1 MRQKNIFA
9 VIVFFFFNSSI
20 WSADFADLSVGQAL
34 SCREPSEILNLS
46 YREIFLNQDRAWT
59 RQNIAGNNFDFIM
72 GFAPELNIKI
82 RSERSGY
89 VQSVLLKDIGAGKD
103 IYFDSLVYKL
113 LYENGIIRMYLPNW
127 EWEGQA
133 YLNSVELIRTV
144 NNLAIRVLL
153 YSDEYSVL
161 IEDFEGIGYIVLL
174 KNDLYGRITVFRFKE
189 ENLSK
194 IVWFDKS
201 GPFEFGILK
210 RGKNLIFHQRTIVN
224 PGG

>member
-1 MRQKNIFA
+1 MRNILA
-9 VIVFFFFNSSI
+9 VIVFLFFNSSLYAAG
-20 WSADFADLSVGQAL
+20 S
-34 SCREPSEILNLS
+34 EPSEILKLS

-59 RQNIAGNNFDFIM
+59 GQNVAGNNFDFIM

-82 RSERSGY
+82 RSERSRDTK
-89 VQSVLLKDIGAGKD
+89 SVLLKDIGAGKD
-103 IYFDSLVYKL
+103 VYFDSLVYKL

-127 EWEGQA
+127 VGETTMWCPTGLAVGRGDWGDGQA
-133 YLNSVELIRTV
+133 YLNSVELIRTA

-161 IEDFEGIGYIVLL
+161 IEDFERTRYVVLL

-189 ENLSK
+189 EDLNK

-210 RGKNLIFHQRTIVN
+210 RGENLVFYQR
-224 PGG
+224 